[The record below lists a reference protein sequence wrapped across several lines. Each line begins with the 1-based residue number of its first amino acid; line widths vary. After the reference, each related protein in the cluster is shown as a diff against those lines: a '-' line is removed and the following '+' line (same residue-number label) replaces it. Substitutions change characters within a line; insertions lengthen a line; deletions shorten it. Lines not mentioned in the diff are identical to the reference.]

1 MIRTRALAVAFFAA
15 TAFVGTNVG
24 ALTLPGV
31 RVPTQRRISI
41 PPMTTSA
48 ADALMRI
55 CRTFGVGVVVNGDLR
70 RTVSVQLQN
79 VTLDEA
85 LTAVLGPLGVPFAHV
100 GNAISVG
107 TPVGRSYQ
115 PVSLTSIS
123 HAVPLA
129 HISARKAIAALA
141 ATPLAVQAQAEGSSV
156 VLSGPADQIVR
167 AQAILAE
174 IDVPQQRP
182 IYVAQFDDTK
192 ASPGKQGAPQTPA
205 PSARPGEISA
215 PAPLPGVGPQVID
228 IVNLK
233 SVAPGLNGAAST
245 TPSDV
250 AGALVQTMAGVGQEI
265 RATVVPNQS
274 QLALTGSPYA
284 VALAK
289 QLLDRLDTAPKLV
302 VLDTQILEINETVAK
317 NLGLSFAPNSALS
330 TTYSETT
337 PQPNAAGLAVPLL
350 GLQPLS
356 RTPLSLQFQLGL
368 AISNG
373 KGRVLADP
381 RITTISGR
389 TASIRAGDNLTV
401 LTTTGGSAG
410 TVATTQLQTFQT
422 GVTLDITPVLNDDNY
437 IVVTLHPVINTVT
450 SYDAEGIPQIAT
462 RDTQTTVGL
471 RDGQTLAIGGLIQD
485 DNTRTTTKIPILGDL
500 PLLGPLFRNE
510 NVDNTRDELII
521 TVTPHVIDS
530 SIAGPLIPLPPLA
543 NPPDAIGG
551 HTNFTVSAGS
561 PSRTGPIVV
570 APGMPILAPDAK
582 PTDASPTPIP
592 SPGPAAN
599 ALSATNVFTF
609 GAAPTNNYA
618 APGDAPKIFFASFSP
633 TVLHASTNVS
643 VAAVTTSNV
652 QKVTIGYGPTTVS
665 LSSIGSGQWQATYP
679 FSLAGLPPNQSSLSL
694 ELVASKADG
703 TSTTVPVPV
712 NLTQ

>member
-1 MIRTRALAVAFFAA
+1 MNRTRAVALVFLVIAS
-15 TAFVGTNVG
+15 FVGTDVG
-24 ALTLPGV
+24 ALTLPATKV
-31 RVPTQRRISI
+31 TSQKRLSI

-55 CRTFGVGVVVNGDLR
+55 CRAFGVGVVVNGDLR

-85 LTAVLGPLGVPFAHV
+85 LTEVLAPIGVPYAHI
-100 GNAISVG
+100 GNAIAVG
-107 TPVGRSYQ
+107 SPVGRTYQ
-115 PVSLTSIS
+115 SVSLTSSS
-123 HAVPLA
+123 HAVPLT
-129 HISARKAIAALA
+129 HISARRAVAALA
-141 ATPLAVQAQAEGSSV
+141 ATPLTVQAQAEGNSV
-156 VLSGPADQIVR
+156 FLSGPADQIVR
-167 AQAILAE
+167 AQAILAQ
-174 IDVPQQRP
+174 IDVPERP

-192 ASPGKQGAPQTPA
+192 VPGKQSGAQDATPSPRPADQATPA
-205 PSARPGEISA
+205 PLS
-215 PAPLPGVGPQVID
+215 GVGPQVID

-233 SVAPGLNGAAST
+233 SVAPGLSGAAST

-250 AGALVQTMAGVGQEI
+250 ASALVQTMAGVGQEI

-289 QLLDRLDTAPKLV
+289 QLLDRLDVAPKLV

-317 NLGLSFAPNSALS
+317 NLGLSFAPNSALT

-337 PQPNAAGLAVPLL
+337 PQPNVAGLAVPLL

-543 NPPDAIGG
+543 NPPDAVSG

-561 PSRTGPIVV
+561 SSRTGPIVV
-570 APGMPILAPDAK
+570 APGVPIIAPDAK

-592 SPGPAAN
+592 SPGPASN

-633 TVLHASTNVS
+633 TVLHAGTNVI

-652 QKVTIGYGPTTVS
+652 QKVTIGLGPTTVS

>member
-1 MIRTRALAVAFFAA
+1 MNRTRAIALAFSVAAS
-15 TAFVGTNVG
+15 FVGSDVG
-24 ALTLPGV
+24 ALTLPATKV
-31 RVPTQRRISI
+31 TAQKRLSI
-41 PPMTTSA
+41 PAMTTSA

-55 CRTFGVGVVVNGDLR
+55 CRAFGVGIVVNGDLR

-85 LTAVLGPLGVPFAHV
+85 LTEVLAPIGVPYAHI
-100 GNAISVG
+100 GNAIAVG
-107 TPVGRSYQ
+107 TPVGRAYQ
-115 PVSLTSIS
+115 SISLTSSS

-129 HISARKAIAALA
+129 HISARTAIAALA
-141 ATPLAVQAQAEGSSV
+141 ATPLAVQAQAEGNSV
-156 VLSGPADQIVR
+156 FLSGPADQIVH
-167 AQAILAE
+167 AQAILAQ
-174 IDVPQQRP
+174 IDVPQRP
-182 IYVAQFDDTK
+182 IYVTQFDDTK
-192 ASPGKQGAPQTPA
+192 GPGKQSGAQHATPSPPPA
-205 PSARPGEISA
+205 DQAA
-215 PAPLPGVGPQVID
+215 PAPLAGVGPQIID

-233 SVAPGLNGAAST
+233 SVAPGLSGAAST

-250 AGALVQTMAGVGQEI
+250 ASALVQTMAGVGQEI

-317 NLGLSFAPNSALS
+317 NLGLSFAPNSALT

-500 PLLGPLFRNE
+500 PLVGPLFRNE

-530 SIAGPLIPLPPLA
+530 SVAGPLIPLPPLA
-543 NPPDAIGG
+543 NPPDTASG
-551 HTNFTVSAGS
+551 HTNFTVSAGAS
-561 PSRTGPIVV
+561 SRTGPIVV
-570 APGMPILAPDAK
+570 APGVPIVRPDAK
-582 PTDASPTPIP
+582 PVDPSPSPAP
-592 SPGPAAN
+592 SPGPASN

-618 APGDAPKIFFASFSP
+618 APGDAPKIYFASFSP
-633 TVLHASTNVS
+633 TVLHAGANVS

-652 QKVTIGYGPTTVS
+652 QKVTIGLGPTTVS
-665 LSSIGSGQWQATYP
+665 LSSIGSGQWEATYP